1 MRYPAT
7 ISSIYDDGPSAQPRV
22 LIILNAKG
30 DRLYRPKDGGYR
42 RIPWQAV
49 SVPCCLNLCIDGLQI
64 TKSRGSME
72 AAGNTT
78 RVVYVCSVCSKSF
91 GDIHSSCAKHVNGRG
106 ACKEK
111 GAVVLPLPINFSRND
126 RNVGG
131 RLGHQ
136 HEFQPGRLAAP
147 GQADDSDMVASPAR
161 APVSGIHTYL
171 TFLSQLSYILI
182 SIILK
187 MYPNYPTYLVIYPIY
202 PLHAYVAD
210 KQPR

>member
-1 MRYPAT
+1 MKSIGRIRFFAQN
-7 ISSIYDDGPSAQPRV
+7 SSFNHIYNQYNLESRPGSTEGRKQKRV
-22 LIILNAKG
+22 HGHL
-30 DRLYRPKDGGYR
+30 RLHWHRND
-42 RIPWQAV
+42 
-49 SVPCCLNLCIDGLQI
+49 S
-64 TKSRGSME
+64 
-72 AAGNTT
+72 
-78 RVVYVCSVCSKSF
+78 
-91 GDIHSSCAKHVNGRG
+91 SSCFKPSRPG
-106 ACKEK
+106 APVPA
-111 GAVVLPLPINFSRND
+111 GPGPLLTHTRHLPFDKLVFSYHSLPINFSRND